1 MVTKSTPY
9 DKNTLIH
16 WHGRWECPIH
26 CGQLSQNFYI
36 WQQWYFIHRA
46 FNGLPNKAE
55 ISTPKKKIWND
66 IPKWEPFTLKINWC
80 FDCLVNSKNDKKIK
94 QKTKY
99 KIQFAWTHMHG
110 TLKFCTPL
118 LYSISPSHK
127 NQFGPAF
134 SVEYMYVYV
143 YIYIYIY
150 VIKKVSLSLSLY
162 RKLKINSVCLSR
174 LFRVLLH
181 GTVTYCLAAHS
192 GSLFLSVYHS
202 LFVSLRK
209 IPKWS
214 GATLQLHIL
223 LKSSSGYSYFSYF
236 FFISIFVCPY
246 NSNPFCFTFHFL
258 VKDCVETNYG
268 FWFWS
273 WLGCWENVSF
283 FTLNTYVGVTFFL
296 FLVYTK

>member
-1 MVTKSTPY
+1 M
-9 DKNTLIH
+9 
-16 WHGRWECPIH
+16 
-26 CGQLSQNFYI
+26 
-36 WQQWYFIHRA
+36 
-46 FNGLPNKAE
+46 
-55 ISTPKKKIWND
+55 
-66 IPKWEPFTLKINWC
+66 
-80 FDCLVNSKNDKKIK
+80 
-94 QKTKY
+94 
-99 KIQFAWTHMHG
+99 
-110 TLKFCTPL
+110 
-118 LYSISPSHK
+118 
-127 NQFGPAF
+127 
-134 SVEYMYVYV
+134 
-143 YIYIYIY
+143 YIY
-150 VIKKVSLSLSLY
+150 VIKKVSLSLSLS

-223 LKSSSGYSYFSYF
+223 LKSSSGYSYFSFF

-283 FTLNTYVGVTFFL
+283 FALNIYVGVTFFCFFCFWYIL
-296 FLVYTK
+296 NKKICVHWIWWCGVIIGLNCTCLIIWLRRICIRLLKFSERRPKFVTILLVMLSSFTCSYFIYESYFYYYIIILLINESTF

>member
-1 MVTKSTPY
+1 M
-9 DKNTLIH
+9 
-16 WHGRWECPIH
+16 R
-26 CGQLSQNFYI
+26 
-36 WQQWYFIHRA
+36 
-46 FNGLPNKAE
+46 
-55 ISTPKKKIWND
+55 
-66 IPKWEPFTLKINWC
+66 PFTLKINWC

-143 YIYIYIY
+143 YICN
-150 VIKKVSLSLSLY
+150 KKSLSLSLSLS

-223 LKSSSGYSYFSYF
+223 LKSSSGYSYFSFF

-283 FTLNTYVGVTFFL
+283 FALNIYVGVYLFVFFGI
-296 FLVYTK
+296 Y

>member
-1 MVTKSTPY
+1 MRYS
-9 DKNTLIH
+9 
-16 WHGRWECPIH
+16 
-26 CGQLSQNFYI
+26 
-36 WQQWYFIHRA
+36 
-46 FNGLPNKAE
+46 
-55 ISTPKKKIWND
+55 
-66 IPKWEPFTLKINWC
+66 TLKINWY
-80 FDCLVNSKNDKKIK
+80 FNCLVNSKNDKKIK

-143 YIYIYIY
+143 YICN
-150 VIKKVSLSLSLY
+150 KKSLSLSLSLS

-223 LKSSSGYSYFSYF
+223 LKSSSGYSYFSFF

-283 FTLNTYVGVTFFL
+283 FALNIYVGVTFF
-296 FLVYTK
+296 FFFFFVFGIY